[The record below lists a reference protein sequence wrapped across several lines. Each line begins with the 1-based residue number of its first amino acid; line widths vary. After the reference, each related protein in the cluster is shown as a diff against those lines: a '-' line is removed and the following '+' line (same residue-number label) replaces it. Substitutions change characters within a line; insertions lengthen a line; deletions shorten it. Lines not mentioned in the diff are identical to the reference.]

1 MVFLIGLTGGIAAGK
16 STVASLWES
25 LGATVVDADV
35 LAREAVAPNTPG
47 FEAVSAAFPTAIDPD
62 GSLNR
67 VSLANLVFNNETK
80 RKELESIV
88 HPIVG
93 VLSRQR
99 IAEAKTP
106 IVVYVV
112 PLLVEANV
120 DLPFDAVVTVEAPEA
135 DQITRMVKH
144 RGMTTEQA
152 KARIANQTS
161 PALRAN
167 RANYILSSN
176 QELELLMRDAR
187 KLYESFEASAH

>member
-1 MVFLIGLTGGIAAGK
+1 MFLIGLTGGIAAGK

-25 LGATVVDADV
+25 LGATIVDADL

-47 FEAVSAAFPTAIDPD
+47 FEAVSAAFPTAIDSD

-67 VSLANLVFNNETK
+67 TSLANIVFNNESK
-80 RKELESIV
+80 RKELERIV

-93 VLSRQR
+93 SLSRQR

-106 IVVYVV
+106 IVIYVV

-135 DQITRMVKH
+135 DQIARMVKH
-144 RGMTTEQA
+144 RGMTPEQA

-187 KLYESFEASAH
+187 KLYESFEASVH